1 MSLARA
7 ITRFFGNDAA
17 GGLLLM
23 ASALLALFVA
33 NSGFAPFYETFL
45 SAKLSLTLDGNGL
58 TKPLI
63 LWINDGLM
71 AIFFF
76 LIGLELKREIL
87 EGKLKEPRDIVLPGL
102 AAIGG
107 MAVPALV
114 FAAFNWNSPETL
126 GGWAIPAA
134 TDIAFALGILALVGT
149 RAPTSLKVFLL
160 TLAILDDLGA
170 ILVIA
175 LFYTAE
181 LKASYLGYAL
191 LPLFGLLLL
200 NLRGTHRIAPA
211 LLLGAIMW
219 VLVLKSGVH
228 ATLAGVVTAFFIPL
242 KDRWGKSPL
251 HALENGLTPYVLYLI
266 IPIFAFANAGV
277 VLQGLTLEQ
286 LLSPLP
292 LGIGLG
298 LILGKQIGIF
308 GVTFAV
314 VKLGLARLPSGANWL
329 HIYGVSCLAGIGF
342 TMSLFIGSLS
352 FDAPELMNDVRL
364 GVLSGS
370 LISALLGFGVLIA
383 AHRRTQAAEAVA

>member
-126 GGWAIPAA
+126 GGWAIPHVRGGLSSICRAGRSAA
-134 TDIAFALGILALVGT
+134 GATGWAAGLV
-149 RAPTSLKVFLL
+149 
-160 TLAILDDLGA
+160 
-170 ILVIA
+170 
-175 LFYTAE
+175 
-181 LKASYLGYAL
+181 ASGCHE
-191 LPLFGLLLL
+191 
-200 NLRGTHRIAPA
+200 RR
-211 LLLGAIMW
+211 
-219 VLVLKSGVH
+219 SGR
-228 ATLAGVVTAFFIPL
+228 
-242 KDRWGKSPL
+242 D
-251 HALENGLTPYVLYLI
+251 
-266 IPIFAFANAGV
+266 
-277 VLQGLTLEQ
+277 
-286 LLSPLP
+286 
-292 LGIGLG
+292 
-298 LILGKQIGIF
+298 
-308 GVTFAV
+308 
-314 VKLGLARLPSGANWL
+314 
-329 HIYGVSCLAGIGF
+329 
-342 TMSLFIGSLS
+342 
-352 FDAPELMNDVRL
+352 
-364 GVLSGS
+364 
-370 LISALLGFGVLIA
+370 
-383 AHRRTQAAEAVA
+383 